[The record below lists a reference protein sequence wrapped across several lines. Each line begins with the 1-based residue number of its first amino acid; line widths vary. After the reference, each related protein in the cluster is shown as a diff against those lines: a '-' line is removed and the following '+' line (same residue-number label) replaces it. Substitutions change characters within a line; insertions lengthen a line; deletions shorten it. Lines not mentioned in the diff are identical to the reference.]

1 MKDTKKWDGTY
12 PSKTIKDLRDLI
24 GRQHK
29 PEEEENFTF
38 SDSDGQPTATK
49 PKKTDIWK
57 QLNLF

>member
-1 MKDTKKWDGTY
+1 MRNKKWDGTY
-12 PSKTIKDLRDLI
+12 PTKTIKDLKDLL

-38 SDSDGQPTATK
+38 SDSDGQPTAIK